1 MCHPI
6 TSFFETI
13 DEPGVIV
20 LVRITEVRTME
31 KRSLTPAPSCPPPLL
46 TFGCPQDILM
56 EPFPACWGFSQAY
69 EGRTYCRIRKTNPL
83 KEVVL

>member
-31 KRSLTPAPSCPPPLL
+31 KRSLTPAPSCPHLCLL
-46 TFGCPQDILM
+46 SDVHRTSSWNRSRPVGDFLRPTRGELTVGFVKRIL
-56 EPFPACWGFSQAY
+56 
-69 EGRTYCRIRKTNPL
+69 
-83 KEVVL
+83 